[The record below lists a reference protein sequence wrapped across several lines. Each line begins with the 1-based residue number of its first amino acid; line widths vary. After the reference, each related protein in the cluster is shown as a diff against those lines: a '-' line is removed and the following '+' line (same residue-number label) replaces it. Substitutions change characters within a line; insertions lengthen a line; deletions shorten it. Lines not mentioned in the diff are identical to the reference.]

1 MRPACVALILGA
13 AIASVLGGCA
23 VAQTRP
29 PPPRPISDIAREE
42 RGEIISVHD
51 TRIDLSTGNNQ
62 GLSAH
67 TPSVGVGPI
76 GVRLPVKVG
85 GEKRVE
91 VPGEEI
97 TVQLASG
104 KLISVVQPL
113 SSPPLAPGERVRIL
127 HERANDIT
135 GVGRTQIVRE

>member
-1 MRPACVALILGA
+1 MRPYCVALILGA
-13 AIASVLGGCA
+13 TVVSVLGGCA

-29 PPPRPISDIAREE
+29 PPPRPITDIAREE

-67 TPSVGVGPI
+67 TPTVPVGPI
-76 GVRLPVKVG
+76 GVRLPVKIG

-97 TVQLASG
+97 TVQLATG

-113 SSPPLAPGERVRIL
+113 SSPPLAPGERVRVL

-135 GVGRTQIVRE
+135 GVGRTQILRE